1 MEKKGIPDK
10 GKMPGPEGS
19 LEAHKAMSQG
29 RALRVGE
36 NETGEV
42 G

>member
-10 GKMPGPEGS
+10 GKVPGPEGS

-29 RALRVGE
+29 RARVGE